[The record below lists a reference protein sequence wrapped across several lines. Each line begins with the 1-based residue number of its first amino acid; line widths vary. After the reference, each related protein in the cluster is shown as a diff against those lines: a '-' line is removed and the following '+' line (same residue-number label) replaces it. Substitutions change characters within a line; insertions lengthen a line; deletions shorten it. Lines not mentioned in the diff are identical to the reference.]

1 MILKAERL
9 RPLGKL
15 VLAKAIEQERTEG
28 GLWIPLEARERYPNI
43 GRVKSVGARCMEDIR
58 WGDIAIFS
66 TEMFDASYT
75 NLDCFQV
82 ILRDKD
88 EDVRILVDIDVEPIF
103 KEQMELFK
111 ANPSTED
118 RWFTLKNMEDDLGYK
133 FLASD
138 VLDFGPAQLQ
148 ASSIQKLRYVEARM
162 FNFLD
167 EEGENHLYY
176 LVDERYIQG
185 IIRIGEEE

>member
-1 MILKAERL
+1 MPLKVEQL
-9 RPLGKL
+9 RPPGKL
-15 VLAKAIEQERTEG
+15 VLAKAIEDERTPG

-43 GRVKSVGARCMEDIR
+43 GRVESVGPRCTEDIR
-58 WGDIAIFS
+58 RGDIAIFS
-66 TEMFDASYT
+66 TEMFDAQITY
-75 NLDCFQV
+75 LDCFQV
-82 ILRDKD
+82 ILRDKE

-118 RWFTLKNMEDDLGYK
+118 RWFSLKNIEDDVGYK

-138 VLDFGPAQLQ
+138 VLDWGPAQLQ
-148 ASSIQKLRYVEARM
+148 ASSFQKLRYVETRM
-162 FNFLD
+162 LGLLD
-167 EEGENHLYY
+167 EEGEVHLYY

-185 IIRIGEEE
+185 IIRL

>member
-1 MILKAERL
+1 MLLESERL
-9 RPLGKL
+9 TPLSKL
-15 VLAKAIEQERTEG
+15 VLAKAIEQERTPG

-58 WGDIAIFS
+58 RGDIAIFS
-66 TEMFDASYT
+66 TEMFDAQNT
-75 NLDCFQV
+75 FLDCFQV

-103 KEQMELFK
+103 KEQMGLFK
-111 ANPSTED
+111 ANPSSEE
-118 RWFTLKNMEDDLGYK
+118 RWITLKNMEDDLGYK

-138 VLDFGPAQLQ
+138 VLDWGPAQLQ
-148 ASSIQKLRYVEARM
+148 ASSFQKLRYVETRM
-162 FNFLD
+162 FDLID
-167 EEGENHLYY
+167 KEGEVHLYY

-185 IIRIGEEE
+185 VIR